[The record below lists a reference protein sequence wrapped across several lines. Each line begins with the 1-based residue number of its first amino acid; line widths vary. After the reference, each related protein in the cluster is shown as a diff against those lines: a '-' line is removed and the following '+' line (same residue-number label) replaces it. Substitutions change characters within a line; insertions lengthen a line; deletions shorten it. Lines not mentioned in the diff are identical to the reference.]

1 MRKHTDT
8 CRHGSYVS
16 VGRLKV
22 NMMDKW
28 TREYAS
34 DKFHRTIKEER
45 RGKRQER
52 GDIGGPCFKTQGT
65 WGCSMRFVLHKAFV
79 KWANIPAVWSEVSRV
94 GQAGKGVQ
102 NIIFACF
109 LRSKISFLVWWKVDW
124 PYLSMGSGRNSWE
137 EGRPGTGRGEEWR
150 KQVTAVQTE
159 CSTSMELRGRP
170 EPQTVSPRLLSLPPV
185 IALLCQMA
193 LLLGEFILDLLRAK

>member
-22 NMMDKW
+22 NKMDKW

-34 DKFHRTIKEER
+34 DKFHRTIKEEK

-137 EGRPGTGRGEEWR
+137 EGRPGTGRGGVEEASYLFRRNARPAWNCEAAQNPKPCLPGFSALHLSSPFCVRWR
-150 KQVTAVQTE
+150 F
-159 CSTSMELRGRP
+159 CSGNLY
-170 EPQTVSPRLLSLPPV
+170 
-185 IALLCQMA
+185 
-193 LLLGEFILDLLRAK
+193 